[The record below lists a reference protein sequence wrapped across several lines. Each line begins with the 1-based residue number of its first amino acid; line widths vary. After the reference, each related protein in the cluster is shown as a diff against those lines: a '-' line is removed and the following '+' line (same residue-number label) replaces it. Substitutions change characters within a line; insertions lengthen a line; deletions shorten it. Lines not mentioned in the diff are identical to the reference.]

1 MWPVSSEVDAIE
13 GIVDVEKW
21 WGYVDSK
28 VVEAAVFKSATPEPV
43 SATDIAPWIP
53 PSCRSSTVLNTEHL
67 KVSSPTDAPNGKPFG
82 CPKKL
87 EELVRRGKYNPL
99 ESNHLTVSELKD
111 IAAEVEIPSS
121 CVAPTKVY
129 FS

>member
-1 MWPVSSEVDAIE
+1 MWPVSCEVDAIE

-28 VVEAAVFKSATPEPV
+28 VVEAAVFKSATSEPV

-67 KVSSPTDAPNGKPFG
+67 KVSSTTDALMASHLDALRSWQSL
-82 CPKKL
+82 L
-87 EELVRRGKYNPL
+87 EGANTTP
-99 ESNHLTVSELKD
+99 
-111 IAAEVEIPSS
+111 
-121 CVAPTKVY
+121 
-129 FS
+129 